1 MDNIGSIIDT
11 RIRIKPSQELVK
23 FINDIDVDQFTE
35 NIYELRKASDSLK
48 DNCSILETNDSN
60 SNKLLSQD
68 IEVLNKIKKEYSQK
82 NDIKSDKKPKEEETK
97 PEILNNDKHK
107 HIYLDLKD
115 LDFILDYIV
124 KRNASS
130 TDKIY
135 LHELLAKSTIV
146 LPQNEVIK
154 RNPILEARCEKLRAE
169 QEARHYRSIT
179 KNVDNQRK
187 HEPEETIAYQI
198 SQMNRQMIAVLQFI
212 FSVAAG
218 FVFGFIGL
226 ELMFGELDFGFRL
239 LMGIMCA
246 LIIAIAE
253 IYFLAKK
260 LNEEEVIINVP
271 TQAPKTTA
279 DDKKSVEKTM
289 TMNENMK
296 TKIKLNK

>member
-82 NDIKSDKKPKEEETK
+82 NNIKSDKKPKEEETK

-124 KRNASS
+124 KRNASC

-187 HEPEETIAYQI
+187 HEPEETIAYQ
-198 SQMNRQMIAVLQFI
+198 SKNYI
-212 FSVAAG
+212 F
-218 FVFGFIGL
+218 
-226 ELMFGELDFGFRL
+226 
-239 LMGIMCA
+239 
-246 LIIAIAE
+246 
-253 IYFLAKK
+253 KK
-260 LNEEEVIINVP
+260 FKYIL
-271 TQAPKTTA
+271 
-279 DDKKSVEKTM
+279 
-289 TMNENMK
+289 
-296 TKIKLNK
+296 